1 MIYCIGIHEK
11 KTEYKKKVWSVD
23 LNITILSY
31 CFLLCLIIYLF
42 NSQLF
47 GANLDGEEPLK
58 DANSLPVSVYLKNS
72 P

>member
-1 MIYCIGIHEK
+1 MK
-11 KTEYKKKVWSVD
+11 KIIEY
-23 LNITILSY
+23 NHITILSY